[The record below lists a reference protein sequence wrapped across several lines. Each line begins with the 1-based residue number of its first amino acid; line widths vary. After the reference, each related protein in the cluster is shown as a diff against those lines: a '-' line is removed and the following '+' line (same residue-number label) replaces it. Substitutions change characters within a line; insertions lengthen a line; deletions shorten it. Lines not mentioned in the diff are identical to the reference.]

1 METLYWIIIG
11 AVVVIY
17 FAIGVRIVRP
27 TEKGLIEF
35 LGKYHSFAGPGFH
48 WLAFPFFKMIKV
60 NMTEMMVD
68 ADPQE
73 IITKDKLNATV
84 DAQVYFKVKSDEA
97 SVKASQYNVYDYQEQ
112 IVQLARTTLRNI
124 IGTMSLNDANSKR
137 DAINKSLMSTL
148 SAETKTWGIYV
159 VRTELKEINPPK
171 DVQETMNKV
180 VKAENEKQAAIDF
193 ATANE
198 TEADGE
204 RRRAIKIAEGNAKAV
219 TIEATAKA
227 EAIKKVNEAAEKYFT
242 GNAQK
247 LRALET
253 MEVALKDNT
262 KILITDKGIS
272 PNLIIG
278 DLFKDSETHAH
289 AHKTYHAKHPEPDV
303 EEN

>member
-1 METLYWIIIG
+1 MDIRITIAI
-11 AVVVIY
+11 VVALVY
-17 FAIGVRIVRP
+17 FAIGVRIIRP

-48 WLAFPFFKMIKV
+48 WLAFPFFKLVKV
-60 NMTEMMVD
+60 NITEMMVD

-84 DAQVYFKVKSDEA
+84 DAQVYFKVKPDETN
-97 SVKASQYNVYDYQEQ
+97 VKASQYNVYDYEEQ

-137 DAINKSLMSTL
+137 DSINSNLMTTL
-148 SAETKTWGIYV
+148 IKETKSWGIEV

-171 DVQETMNKV
+171 DVQDTMNKV

-198 TEADGE
+198 TIADGE

-219 TIEATAKA
+219 TIEASAKA
-227 EAIKKVNEAAEKYFT
+227 EAIKKVNEAAEKYFI

-247 LRALET
+247 LKALET
-253 MEVALKDNT
+253 MEATMKNNS
-262 KILITDKGIS
+262 KIIITNKGVT
-272 PNLIIG
+272 PNLLIG
-278 DLFKDSETHAH
+278 DLFSGKGSDKGGITLKDDE
-289 AHKTYHAKHPEPDV
+289 KE
-303 EEN
+303 

>member
-1 METLYWIIIG
+1 MEIWMIIAIG
-11 AVVVIY
+11 AAVIY

-27 TEKGLIEF
+27 TEKGLIEL
-35 LGKYHSFAGPGFH
+35 LGKYNSFAGPGFH
-48 WLAFPFFKMIKV
+48 WLAFPFYNMVKV
-60 NMTEMMVD
+60 NITEMMVD

-84 DAQVYFKVKSDEA
+84 DAQVYFKVKSDENN
-97 SVKASQYNVYDYQEQ
+97 VKASQYNVFDYEEQ

-137 DAINKSLMSTL
+137 DSINRNLMVTL
-148 SAETKTWGIYV
+148 IKETKSWGIEV
-159 VRTELKEINPPK
+159 VRTELKEINPPQ

-198 TEADGE
+198 TMADGE

-219 TIEATAKA
+219 TIEASAKA
-227 EAIKKVNEAAEKYFT
+227 EAIKKVNEAAKKYFV

-247 LRALET
+247 LKALEMMETT
-253 MEVALKDNT
+253 MKDNS
-262 KILITDKGIS
+262 KIIITNKGVT
-272 PNLIIG
+272 PNLLIG
-278 DLFKDSETHAH
+278 DLFSGKGPDRDGITLKET
-289 AHKTYHAKHPEPDV
+289 
-303 EEN
+303 